1 MQKGSGLI
9 TLGSAASATAVI
21 TTGDTLFTVAGGP
34 IAILQLRSVA
44 ITSNVGTASTLQY
57 KSTPTVGTAT
67 TISGA
72 SASMTSMNAGSSVT
86 LNQTA
91 LSTAPDIVL
100 QSAGAATLGAN
111 VANNIIVEA
120 GTITAVVGTG
130 PTAGTFKHYIAYI
143 PLAPGVTVS

>member
-21 TTGDTLFTVAGGP
+21 TTADTLFTITGGP
-34 IAILQLRSVA
+34 IAILQLRSVC

-67 TISGA
+67 TFSAA
-72 SASMTSMNAGSSVT
+72 SASMTSMNAGAAMT
-86 LNQTA
+86 LNQTSLA
-91 LSTAPDIVL
+91 TAPDIVL
-100 QSAGAATLGAN
+100 QSSGAVTVGAN
-111 VANNIIVEA
+111 VSNNIIIEA